1 MESIKV
7 VNKMK
12 NLDSYIMEKILYLI
26 FLEW

>member
-1 MESIKV
+1 
-7 VNKMK
+7 MK